1 MKFSILNV
9 CAKMLLLCVA
19 CFPIISGY
27 ALPVARLANKGLNGR
42 NIGRLQPTSLSM
54 FKGHSHSAAAQNA
67 NLYGVGDIG
76 LDIAKLIM
84 NALKASKHP
93 WIILVFSWWKTVP
106 LVLRSLFSSVY
117 PGDLFLFALFQLSHK
132 RTFRLAHK
140 LQIIVWKVLSMGQVL
155 SFNKSILGFLE
166 ERATL
171 LSKVMG
177 CSYVVK
183 LTCMILGKL
192 GFHMRSD
199 LPILLSKVMYALY
212 IANFIDLFK
221 TKFLHM
227 FLPNLSENRR
237 QSYVVNRS
245 TSVVIWVVGILVA
258 CEMVSTFLRV
268 PLSSTLAF
276 GGVGGLAIGL
286 SARDIAAN
294 FLGGMLLLFN
304 EPFTPGDMVTF
315 RTGNTELIGR
325 VERVGWGQT
334 RIRGRDT
341 RPTYI
346 PNSHFVQTAVTNME
360 RITHRKFEIILQL
373 RYQDGGVMNDII
385 GKIRDGIRTIPKL
398 DILSMPFRVNFVK
411 IGTYGLEIEVTCY
424 FATKSIDEFLALQQ
438 MANQEILK
446 AISTGGGALALP
458 TSQIYHNQLQLQGAQ
473 GQGQQ
478 GQTQQQQQQQQ
489 QVMPQQIF
497 QLQQQQQQQQQQQV
511 VIQQQQQVPIQTQ
524 QQQQQAQFLQQQQQ
538 IALQQQA
545 QVLQSKLVSSSSPS
559 SSSAPPVT
567 VPIAAAVVAASTVTV
582 SGAVKVIPPVGTG
595 SVPGVL
601 VPPPNGANP
610 IPVSTPA
617 VSVSV
622 QSVTAQTS
630 GVPLGGGGGA
640 VRQTVDGM
648 TQSPPSASAATPMG
662 QSPSPSQ
669 SLSSSPVLPSVPVSV
684 SVPSS
689 QATSGTVPGAV
700 SSSSN
705 SNSNGN
711 SNSNSAQAGVSSS
724 PSVAVDGSG
733 QRTDTQ
739 TTTPSSTTGTGT
751 GNGAVRTRS
760 SSPST
765 ITTTAV
771 GAGAGAG
778 GAPSGAVNTPS
789 VSPYTGSGTGT
800 GAGISNLIPD
810 GVGEIY
816 AQQPATA
823 STVSP
828 SSSSAKSLSIDHTP
842 AVKSPS
848 LSQSNPSESPT
859 PGVGAGV
866 GTGTG
871 TGVVERFNYPTSPFM
886 LDGPGL
892 GYPDMSLSAV
902 LRGTEVL
909 SQAARDRILGTQ
921 SADMMASPDRERERD
936 RERDNSM
943 SIDNMT
949 IRVVQ
954 SPATAV
960 PLSGFVPA
968 SKDPSSLSSS
978 ISTSP
983 SNAAVSSAGS
993 LSSAPLTASLDSMA
1007 TLPQPLPPR
1016 TVSPVPV
1023 PVSLWKSLQ
1032 DVAPAVIV
1040 SSPAPSPSASP
1051 VPSLMGSLDTNRLP
1065 LPVSA
1070 LKVEDSVGTAGS
1082 GGVALGAGV
1091 GVGAGGRSIDTNGSS
1106 SSKGPGIA
1114 DSKKKRTLDGP
1125 TSGENENPWNRPPAT
1140 TSTTTVTV
1148 TPSNPSPLRQ
1158 TPSSTVMLPP
1168 SPSTSP
1174 AADRVAEDNR
1184 VRSSRTPIHS
1194 IDDVDDIDN
1203 PWLETDTTFGEW

>member
-1 MKFSILNV
+1 MRFNILNM

-19 CFPIISGY
+19 CFPIVSGY

-42 NIGRLQPTSLSM
+42 NIGIGRLQPTSLSM
-54 FKGHSHSAAAQNA
+54 FKGHSHGAAAQNA

-473 GQGQQ
+473 GQ
-478 GQTQQQQQQQQ
+478 QQQQQQ

-497 QLQQQQQQQQQQQV
+497 QQQQQQV
-511 VIQQQQQVPIQTQ
+511 VIQQQQQVSMQTQ
-524 QQQQQAQFLQQQQQ
+524 QQQQQAQFQQQQQQ

-545 QVLQSKLVSSSSPS
+545 QVLQSKQVSSSSV
-559 SSSAPPVT
+559 PPVAVAVAT
-567 VPIAAAVVAASTVTV
+567 VSTVAV
-582 SGAVKVIPPVGTG
+582 SGSVKPIPPVGPPSGT
-595 SVPGVL
+595 VP
-601 VPPPNGANP
+601 N
-610 IPVSTPA
+610 PVSAGA
-617 VSVSV
+617 VSA
-622 QSVTAQTS
+622 QSATAPIAT
-630 GVPLGGGGGA
+630 GGGA

-648 TQSPPSASAATPMG
+648 TQVSPSASTTTPVT
-662 QSPSPSQ
+662 QSPTQ
-669 SLSSSPVLPSVPVSV
+669 ALSSVPVPVSVSV

-689 QATSGTVPGAV
+689 LATSATVSAAM

-705 SNSNGN
+705 SNG
-711 SNSNSAQAGVSSS
+711 AQSTVPQ
-724 PSVAVDGSG
+724 PSVALDSTG

-739 TTTPSSTTGTGT
+739 SNTPPPVPGTGT
-751 GNGAVRTRS
+751 GSVTSVGGPARTRS

-765 ITTTAV
+765 ITTAATPSGAYT
-771 GAGAGAG
+771 GAGAG
-778 GAPSGAVNTPS
+778 T
-789 VSPYTGSGTGT
+789 
-800 GAGISNLIPD
+800 LIPD

-823 STVSP
+823 TTASP
-828 SSSSAKSLSIDHTP
+828 SSGSPKAQSIDHTP
-842 AVKSPS
+842 SVKPPSQSLSSPS
-848 LSQSNPSESPT
+848 ETPT
-859 PGVGAGV
+859 PGV

-871 TGVVERFNYPTSPFM
+871 EKFNYPTSPFM

-909 SQAARDRILGTQ
+909 SQAARDRMLGTQ
-921 SADMMASPDRERERD
+921 SADMMASPDRERERERD
-936 RERDNSM
+936 RERDGSM

-954 SPATAV
+954 SPAAAV
-960 PLSGFVPA
+960 PLSGFVPIP
-968 SKDPSSLSSS
+968 KDPTL
-978 ISTSP
+978 STSP
-983 SNAAVSSAGS
+983 SNTAVPGPGS
-993 LSSAPLTASLDSMA
+993 LSSTPQTASLDSMA
-1007 TLPQPLPPR
+1007 TLPLPPR

-1065 LPVSA
+1065 VSA
-1070 LKVEDSVGTAGS
+1070 VKAEDTSDLK
-1082 GGVALGAGV
+1082 GAA
-1091 GVGAGGRSIDTNGSS
+1091 VGAGGRSIDTSGASTTKGS
-1106 SSKGPGIA
+1106 GTL
-1114 DSKKKRTLDGP
+1114 DSKKKRALDSP
-1125 TSGENENPWNRPPAT
+1125 SIPEYENSWTRPAGT
-1140 TSTTTVTV
+1140 
-1148 TPSNPSPLRQ
+1148 TPSNPSPPRQ

-1168 SPSTSP
+1168 SPSASP